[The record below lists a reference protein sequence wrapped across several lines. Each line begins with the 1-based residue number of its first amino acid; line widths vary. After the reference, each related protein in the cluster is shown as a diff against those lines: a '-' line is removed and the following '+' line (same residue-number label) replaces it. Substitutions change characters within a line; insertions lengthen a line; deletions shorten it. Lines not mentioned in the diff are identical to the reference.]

1 MNDFAHIDIPGIKI
15 DKQLGI
21 GGMARVFLAS
31 QTQFGRRVAV
41 KFVSPPSP
49 DDAPLRERFLA
60 EARIN
65 AQLTHTNIV
74 QVYDFGTTGAGLYL
88 VMEYLPGGDLT
99 SRLRG
104 GLHIEALLEVIK
116 DMGRAL
122 DFAHSRGIIHRDIKP
137 ENILFRDDHTA
148 VLTDFGIA
156 QVVSH
161 DNTPAGRP
169 GTVVGTPEYMSPEQA
184 AGRTLD
190 GRSDLYSLGIV
201 LYRMLTGDVPF
212 NADTAVAVGVKHLQD
227 PIPRLPNYLTGFQGI
242 IDTALAKRPEHRYRS
257 GKELAKALDG
267 VRSSA
272 AMPQVTI
279 NTQAITTQ
287 EILAV
292 GRDLLST
299 QRDPGRLERPATR
312 NRKRRTLRNGLTA
325 MVFIGGLTAA
335 GYYAAD
341 QGYVVVDD
349 IAQRLGIDENPELA
363 AAWSEAQS
371 LRQDPN
377 QGLAAIVASYQRVLL
392 LDDSHEGAIT
402 AVADLAMDWKGII
415 NDALDG
421 GNVDLAATRLSEAEL
436 SFPQDPDLTDLSIRV
451 QNLQRAERLYQTTS
465 ALLASEGISNL
476 SAATSAILTY
486 QDVLRLAPGHDGA
499 AVALN
504 ELAINYAQLAG
515 IALANGDVNEAMN
528 MLERATAADDSLA
541 ELENVRLLI
550 TQATE
555 SRAAIDDMLQQ
566 ARRFRADNQLILPG
580 GENAAELYHRVL
592 ATDPANAVAEQGLD
606 EITAQVLANANE
618 LLSTSNIEQ
627 VEILASQA
635 AIVGLASD
643 AVNDLRKRIDA
654 EKARLSSVAL
664 VMADAL
670 ALMQQGFLTT
680 PANANAVTRLREL
693 QQLDPGN
700 MRADELLK
708 ACADRLK
715 MVATEA
721 YQFGL
726 LGAAKQY
733 LDLAL
738 AITPDVGSWV
748 ALRES
753 WEAEA
758 EADVASPEDAIER
771 ETEGGV
777 EDADQPEADTVSQ
790 SDLRA
795 NGDS

>member
-1 MNDFAHIDIPGIKI
+1 VNDFAHIDIPGIKI

-122 DFAHSRGIIHRDIKP
+122 DFAHSRGIIHRNIKP

-169 GTVVGTPEYMSPEQA
+169 GTVVGTPQYMSPEQA

-299 QRDPGRLERPATR
+299 QRDPGRLERHATR

-758 EADVASPEDAIER
+758 DVASPEDAIER

-777 EDADQPEADTVSQ
+777 EDADQPEADTVGQ

>member
-122 DFAHSRGIIHRDIKP
+122 DFAHSRGIIHRNIKP

-169 GTVVGTPEYMSPEQA
+169 GTVVGTPEYMSPEQV

-299 QRDPGRLERPATR
+299 QRDPGRLERHATR
-312 NRKRRTLRNGLTA
+312 NRKRKTLRNGLTA

-335 GYYAAD
+335 GYYAVD
-341 QGYVVVDD
+341 QGYVAVDD
-349 IAQRLGIDENPELA
+349 IAQRLGIDETPELT

-664 VMADAL
+664 VMAEAL

-758 EADVASPEDAIER
+758 DVASPEDTIER

-777 EDADQPEADTVSQ
+777 EDADQPEADTVGQ

>member
-476 SAATSAILTY
+476 WAATSAILTY

-758 EADVASPEDAIER
+758 DVASPEDAIER

>member
-122 DFAHSRGIIHRDIKP
+122 DFAHSRGIIHRNIKP

-758 EADVASPEDAIER
+758 DVASPEDTIER

-777 EDADQPEADTVSQ
+777 EDADQPEADTVGQ

>member
-122 DFAHSRGIIHRDIKP
+122 DFAHSRGIIHRNIKP

-169 GTVVGTPEYMSPEQA
+169 GTVVGTPQYMSPEQA

-299 QRDPGRLERPATR
+299 QRDPGRLERHATR
-312 NRKRRTLRNGLTA
+312 NRKRKTLRNGLTA

-335 GYYAAD
+335 GYYAVD
-341 QGYVVVDD
+341 QGYVAVDD
-349 IAQRLGIDENPELA
+349 IAQRLGIDETPELT

-618 LLSTSNIEQ
+618 LLSRSNIEQ

-758 EADVASPEDAIER
+758 DVASPENAIER

>member
-1 MNDFAHIDIPGIKI
+1 VNDFAHIDIPGIKI

-41 KFVSPPSP
+41 KFVSHPNP

-465 ALLASEGISNL
+465 ALLAGEGISNL

-606 EITAQVLANANE
+606 EITGQVLANANE

-758 EADVASPEDAIER
+758 DVASPEDAIER

>member
-1 MNDFAHIDIPGIKI
+1 VNDFTHIDIPGIKI

-299 QRDPGRLERPATR
+299 QRDPGRLERHATR
-312 NRKRRTLRNGLTA
+312 NRKRKTLRNGLTA

-349 IAQRLGIDENPELA
+349 IAQRLGIDETPELT

-758 EADVASPEDAIER
+758 DVASPEDTIER

-777 EDADQPEADTVSQ
+777 EDADQPEADTVGQ

>member
-169 GTVVGTPEYMSPEQA
+169 GTVVGTPEYMSPEQV

-758 EADVASPEDAIER
+758 DVASPEDTIER

-777 EDADQPEADTVSQ
+777 EDADQPEADTVGQ

>member
-1 MNDFAHIDIPGIKI
+1 VNDFAHIDIPGIKI

-476 SAATSAILTY
+476 WAATSAILTY

-758 EADVASPEDAIER
+758 DVASPEDAIER

>member
-299 QRDPGRLERPATR
+299 QRDPGRLERHATR
-312 NRKRRTLRNGLTA
+312 NRKRKTLRNGLTA

-349 IAQRLGIDENPELA
+349 IAQRLGIDETPELT

-758 EADVASPEDAIER
+758 DVASPEDTIER

-777 EDADQPEADTVSQ
+777 EDADQPEADTVGQ

>member
-1 MNDFAHIDIPGIKI
+1 VNDFAHIDIPGIKI

-169 GTVVGTPEYMSPEQA
+169 GTVVGTPQYMSPEQA

-335 GYYAAD
+335 GYYAVD
-341 QGYVVVDD
+341 QGYVAVDD
-349 IAQRLGIDENPELA
+349 IAQRLGIDETPELT

-618 LLSTSNIEQ
+618 LLSRSNIEQ

-758 EADVASPEDAIER
+758 DVASPENAIER

>member
-1 MNDFAHIDIPGIKI
+1 VNDFAHIDIPGIKI

-299 QRDPGRLERPATR
+299 QRDPGRLERHATR
-312 NRKRRTLRNGLTA
+312 NRKRKTLRNGLTA

-335 GYYAAD
+335 GYYAVD
-341 QGYVVVDD
+341 QGYVAVDD
-349 IAQRLGIDENPELA
+349 IAQRLGIDETPELT

-515 IALANGDVNEAMN
+515 IALANGDVNEAMS

-758 EADVASPEDAIER
+758 DVASPEDTIER

-777 EDADQPEADTVSQ
+777 EDADQPEADTVGQ

>member
-41 KFVSPPSP
+41 KFVSHPNP

-363 AAWSEAQS
+363 AAWSEVQS

-476 SAATSAILTY
+476 WAATSAILTY

-515 IALANGDVNEAMN
+515 IALVNGDVNEAMN

-758 EADVASPEDAIER
+758 DVASPEDAIER

>member
-1 MNDFAHIDIPGIKI
+1 VNDFAHIDIPGIKI

-122 DFAHSRGIIHRDIKP
+122 DFAHSRGIIHRNIKP

-758 EADVASPEDAIER
+758 DVASPEDTIER

-777 EDADQPEADTVSQ
+777 EDADQPEADTVGQ